1 MRAGVVLSQ
10 KEHLARR
17 RSTTD
22 GVRLLSAPYTLLSV
36 VRRTSGNLQAEH
48 STCASD
54 SHPRQPASAGGHMR
68 VLEMDLSTSHGTHM
82 FNYDRVFAPGRGHNL
97 KRANDR
103 DAPSATAKG
112 AVTSPKL
119 TIFFVTEEILI
130 YVIEF
135 FRVFFSERLT
145 TELEICGMA
154 IDQPF
159 HESIGQTFR
168 RVLRFY
174 GYRNAIRLGLRFI
187 CARLRGDFIKA
198 LATSAN
204 VPFVS
209 TQSVN
214 DPKFIQRL
222 RPKSRM

>member
-1 MRAGVVLSQ
+1 
-10 KEHLARR
+10 
-17 RSTTD
+17 
-22 GVRLLSAPYTLLSV
+22 
-36 VRRTSGNLQAEH
+36 
-48 STCASD
+48 
-54 SHPRQPASAGGHMR
+54 MR

-119 TIFFVTEEILI
+119 TIFFVTEEDPI

-159 HESIGQTFR
+159 HESIGRTFR

-187 CARLRGDFIKA
+187 CARLRGDFYQSARYIRRRA
-198 LATSAN
+198 LC
-204 VPFVS
+204 
-209 TQSVN
+209 VN
-214 DPKFIQRL
+214 AIGK
-222 RPKSRM
+222 